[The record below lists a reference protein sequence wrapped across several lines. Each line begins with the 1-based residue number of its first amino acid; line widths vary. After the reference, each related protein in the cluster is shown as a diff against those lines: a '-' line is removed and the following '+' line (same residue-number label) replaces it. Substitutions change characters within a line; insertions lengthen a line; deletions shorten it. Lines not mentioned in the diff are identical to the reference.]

1 MRETSTAM
9 ESSWKDGERDPYRAA
24 YRTALETRNMEIGL
38 FWQRSALLLAVNT
51 AVAVGFFAL
60 DDRDTFLV
68 VLLCLIGAVVS
79 VLWLLVNLG
88 SKYWQSRW
96 EERLHRIEG
105 RLRESEGVLDDEDLK
120 LFSAKWDAIDADV
133 QASLDDT
140 RGGKNLLS
148 RGLRRLYHRGVKK
161 KFSVSAMMTLLS
173 AFFAVVWAAAFAVYF
188 ISWAW

>member
-1 MRETSTAM
+1 MGNR
-9 ESSWKDGERDPYRAA
+9 WKDAERDPYRAA

-60 DDRDTFLV
+60 EDRDTFLV

-79 VLWLLVNLG
+79 GLWLLVNLG

-96 EERLHRIEG
+96 EERLHRIEE

-120 LFSAKWDAIDADV
+120 LFSAGWDAIDADV
-133 QASLDDT
+133 QSSLDGT

-148 RGLRRLYHRGVKK
+148 RGLRWLYHRGVKK

-173 AFFAVVWAAAFAVYF
+173 AFFAVVWTAAFTAYF
-188 ISWAW
+188 ISWAS